1 MNSPSSHPTV
11 DEAPIL
17 HVDLDAFFASV
28 EVLDD
33 PSLRGKPVA
42 VGGAGERG
50 VIASASYEARR
61 YGVHSAMPSVVAR
74 RACPDL
80 IILPGRFDRYE
91 VYSRQFHDIVRD
103 LTPEFE
109 PLGLDEV
116 FADLRSLRRLKVRP
130 LEAGATL
137 RQRIND
143 ELGLRCG
150 VGLGRNK
157 LFAKLASKESK
168 PRVVKRGLVE
178 GPGVLWVSPEQEV
191 QWLAVLPVRS
201 LWGVGPATSAKLAQL
216 GLTHVRDLARVD
228 EATLAAHVGPAMA
241 AALCAY
247 AKGEDYREV
256 VSDRAMKSLGHDQT
270 FARSLVG
277 EDEVCTALKTHA
289 AVVARALRDRASV
302 ARTINVIVRF
312 DDLSSVSRSQT
323 LPFGVDDEYAI
334 EAVAHALASSV
345 DLSRAVRLLGL
356 HASSLLERGEN
367 ELQLSFG
374 LETSAKDAKSAATA
388 HSRARQAE
396 NGALR
401 DAIDEVRRRFGR
413 TSVGTASELGE
424 RGLDPATQRG
434 RHAFG
439 PEVELGV
446 DGDEGTDRRI
456 GKDGLR

>member
-61 YGVHSAMPSVVAR
+61 YGVRSAMPSVVAR
-74 RACPDL
+74 RACPSL

-91 VYSRQFHDIVRD
+91 VFSRQFHDIVRD

-116 FADLRSLRRLKVRP
+116 FADLRSLRRLHVMP
-130 LEAGATL
+130 LDAGANL
-137 RQRIND
+137 RRRIND

-168 PRVVKRGLVE
+168 PRIVERGLVE
-178 GPGVLWVSPEQEV
+178 GSGVFWVSPATEAE
-191 QWLAVLPVRS
+191 WLAKMPVRS
-201 LWGVGPATSAKLAQL
+201 LWGVGPATAAKLAQL
-216 GLTHVRDLARVD
+216 GLTYVRDLARVD
-228 EATLAAHVGPAMA
+228 ESTLAHHVGPAMA
-241 AALCAY
+241 AALAAY
-247 AKGEDYREV
+247 AVGEDYREV
-256 VSDRAMKSLGHDQT
+256 VSERAMKSLGHDQT
-270 FARSLVG
+270 FARSLIGPG
-277 EDEVCTALKTHA
+277 EVAEALKTHA
-289 AVVARALRDRASV
+289 AVVARALRDKASV
-302 ARTINVIVRF
+302 ARTITVIVRF
-312 DDLSSVSRSQT
+312 DDLSGVSRSQT

-334 EAVAHALASSV
+334 EAVAVALAGSV
-345 DLSRAVRLLGL
+345 DLTNAVRLLGL
-356 HASSLLERGEN
+356 HASGLLERSDN
-367 ELQLSFG
+367 QIQLSFG
-374 LETSAKDAKSAATA
+374 LEIGSNDPKAHATA
-388 HSRARQAE
+388 ESLARQADR
-396 NGALR
+396 GALR

-413 TSVGTASELGE
+413 TSVGTAAELNE
-424 RGLDPATQRG
+424 RGVDPSVQRG

-439 PEVELGV
+439 PESQP
-446 DGDEGTDRRI
+446 T
-456 GKDGLR
+456 

>member
-1 MNSPSSHPTV
+1 LNSPSSNPTV

-33 PSLRGKPVA
+33 PTLRGKPVA

-61 YGVHSAMPSVVAR
+61 YGVRSAMPSVVAR
-74 RACPDL
+74 RACPEL
-80 IILPGRFDRYE
+80 IILPGHFDRYE

-103 LTPEFE
+103 LTPDFE

-116 FADLRSLRRLKVRP
+116 FADLRSLRRLHVRP
-130 LEAGATL
+130 LEAAANL
-137 RQRIND
+137 RRRIND
-143 ELGLRCG
+143 ELSLRCG

-168 PRVVKRGLVE
+168 PRIVERGLVE
-178 GPGVLWVSPEQEV
+178 GPGVFWVSPEKEAE
-191 QWLAVLPVRS
+191 WLAVLSVRS
-201 LWGVGPATSAKLAQL
+201 LWGVGPATAAKLAQL

-228 EATLAAHVGPAMA
+228 EATLARHVGPAMA

-247 AKGEDYREV
+247 AIGEDYREV
-256 VSDRAMKSLGHDQT
+256 ESNRAMKSLGHDQT
-270 FARSLVG
+270 FARSLIG
-277 EDEVCTALKTHA
+277 EAEVEGAVKVHA
-289 AVVARALRDRASV
+289 GVVARALRDRASV
-302 ARTINVIVRF
+302 ARTISVVVRF
-312 DDLSSVSRSQT
+312 DDLTSVSRSQT

-334 EAVAHALASSV
+334 EAVANALVGSI
-345 DLSRAVRLLGL
+345 DLSNAVRLLGL
-356 HASSLLERGEN
+356 HASGLMERSHN
-367 ELQLSFG
+367 QVQLAFG
-374 LETSAKDAKSAATA
+374 LETESSDAKELATA
-388 HSRARQAE
+388 RSRERQAE

-413 TSVGTASELGE
+413 TSVGTASELNE
-424 RGLDPATQRG
+424 RGLDPAVQRG

-439 PEVELGV
+439 PE
-446 DGDEGTDRRI
+446 TPS
-456 GKDGLR
+456 

>member
-1 MNSPSSHPTV
+1 LNSSSSNPTV

-42 VGGAGERG
+42 VGGAGDRG

-61 YGVHSAMPSVVAR
+61 YGVRSAMPSVVAR
-74 RACPDL
+74 RACPQL

-91 VYSRQFHDIVRD
+91 VYSRMFHEIVLD
-103 LTPEFE
+103 LTPDVE

-116 FADLRSLRRLKVRP
+116 FADLRSLRRLNVRP
-130 LEAGATL
+130 IDAAKEL
-137 RQRIND
+137 RRRIND
-143 ELGLRCG
+143 ELALRCG

-168 PRVVKRGLVE
+168 PRVVERGLVE
-178 GPGVLWVSPEQEV
+178 GPGVFWVSPQQEAE
-191 QWLAVLPVRS
+191 WLDVLPVRS
-201 LWGVGPATSAKLAQL
+201 LWGVGPATAAKLAQL

-228 EATLAAHVGPAMA
+228 EATLSQHVGPAMA
-241 AALCAY
+241 AALSAY
-247 AKGEDYREV
+247 AIGEDYREV

-277 EDEVCTALKTHA
+277 LAEIEEALKVHA
-289 AVVARALRDRASV
+289 GVVARALRGKASV
-302 ARTINVIVRF
+302 ARTLTVVVRF
-312 DDLSSVSRSQT
+312 DDLTSVSRSQT
-323 LPFGVDDEYAI
+323 LPFGIDDDYAI
-334 EAVAHALASSV
+334 EAVADALVGSV
-345 DLSRAVRLLGL
+345 DLSNSVRLLGL
-356 HASSLLERGEN
+356 HASGLLERSDN
-367 ELQLSFG
+367 QVQLSFG
-374 LETSAKDAKSAATA
+374 LEASSSDAKAHATA
-388 HSRARQAE
+388 VSRERQAE

-413 TSVGTASELGE
+413 TSVGTASELSE
-424 RGLDPATQRG
+424 RGIDPAVQRG

-439 PEVELGV
+439 PEP
-446 DGDEGTDRRI
+446 RS
-456 GKDGLR
+456 